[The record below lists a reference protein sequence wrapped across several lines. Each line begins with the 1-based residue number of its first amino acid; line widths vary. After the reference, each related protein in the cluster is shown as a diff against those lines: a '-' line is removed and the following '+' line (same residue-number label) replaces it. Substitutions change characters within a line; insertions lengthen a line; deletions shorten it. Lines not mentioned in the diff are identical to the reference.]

1 MKYFILSLFFLLQ
14 LICFG
19 IFDSKSF
26 TYIATHKSR
35 QKQMSRNYKN
45 SPKNGEK
52 YVISL
57 DTFKKNGFINKAQ
70 LLKTYTI
77 NVYWT
82 TKNSTNKSNFYVM
95 RYSVT
100 QKLKTGLT
108 KSFVVGG
115 PLITDDLRQSFKTL
129 TNGDSIIIH
138 DIFADGP
145 NGIEKLSDELIFVV
159 KEI

>member
-1 MKYFILSLFFLLQ
+1 
-14 LICFG
+14 
-19 IFDSKSF
+19 
-26 TYIATHKSR
+26 
-35 QKQMSRNYKN
+35 MSRNSKN

-57 DTFKKNGFINKAQ
+57 DSFEKNGFIKKGQ
-70 LLKTYTI
+70 LLKTYSI
-77 NVYWT
+77 YVHST
-82 TKNSTNKSNFYVM
+82 TQNNTNKSNFYVM
-95 RYSVT
+95 RYSVK
-100 QKLKTGLT
+100 QKLKTGLI

-115 PLITDDLRQSFKTL
+115 PLINNNQRQSFKTL

-138 DIFADGP
+138 NIFADGP